1 MLPKESKTKLAIF
14 ASGSGSNALKIIEHF
29 KHHDAV
35 EVALIVTNRNEAGV
49 IRHALDHRIE
59 VKVISKQELA
69 TEDFIHE
76 LVMRDIDFIILAGF
90 LLLIPKKL
98 IRAYPRRILNIH
110 PALLPKY
117 GGKGMYGIH
126 IHRAVKENAEQKSGI
141 TIHLVNEHYDKGR
154 HLFQKEI
161 ELDSEWPAE
170 KIAKEVLKL
179 EHKYYPRVIE
189 QYIKTLR

>member
-49 IRHALDHRIE
+49 IKHALDHRIE
-59 VKVISKQELA
+59 VKVISKQELG
-69 TEDFIHE
+69 TEAFIHE
-76 LVMRDIDFIILAGF
+76 LVIRDIDFIILAGF

-126 IHRAVKENAEQKSGI
+126 IHRAVKENSEQKSGI
-141 TIHLVNEHYDKGR
+141 TIHLVNEHYDEGR

-170 KIAKEVLKL
+170 KIATEVLKI

-189 QYIKTLR
+189 QYISTIR